1 MKLNAIVLTTFLLI
15 VNLYAVENPEDEK
28 FTIQNGKGLFVLL
41 DDTSWISQIVAE
53 AYILGTIDG
62 IITRKRPLRA
72 LCGNTVDKALLKLP
86 MNAKIEEI
94 YSSIDLALLWLDY
107 YLALF
112 TIASI
117 KPLYSELYDFNNKDN
132 NK

>member
-1 MKLNAIVLTTFLLI
+1 MKMNSIVLTTFLLI
-15 VNLYAVENPEDEK
+15 VNLYAVENSEEEK

-72 LCGNTVDKALLKLP
+72 LCGNTVDKALLTIP
-86 MNAKIEEI
+86 MGVKIEQI
-94 YSSIDLALLWLDY
+94 ISIVHQFL
-107 YLALF
+107 
-112 TIASI
+112 
-117 KPLYSELYDFNNKDN
+117 KDN
-132 NK
+132 PKDLYKPSVALIRQSLLRAFGQYDIAGY